1 MLNNKGTESKH
12 CSITALDGTVGVKTM
27 EFPVFIESRVRF
39 QCEGVAVGNVIACE
53 GKIRGA
59 STWVSLATATGV
71 ASAVADTSTYDY
83 IRFNVTTAS
92 GTGKC
97 ISSGFIA
104 MF

>member
-1 MLNNKGTESKH
+1 MLNNKGTDSKH
-12 CSITALDGTVGVKTM
+12 CSITDLNGTAGVKTV
-27 EFPVFIESRVRF
+27 EFPVFIEGRVRF

-53 GKIRGA
+53 GRIRGA
-59 STWVSLATATGV
+59 TLWTSLATATGL